1 MELNEIL
8 AAINSLAEED
18 KQKVKDILD
27 QQGETPP
34 ADAETAGENQGQAT
48 ENIPVEGQEE
58 SQETSVGIEEE
69 KDNEEVTDEPIPD
82 MASSATSGENQETAA
97 PMQEEVQPPPL
108 QDEQGGD
115 MPIDYQQ
122 IIDGLNAKAMALE
135 TENKQL
141 KAKLEGAFGL
151 TSKPGAF
158 TPVNNLYG
166 DTTDIPPM
174 RK

>member
-18 KQKVKDILD
+18 KQKVKNILD
-27 QQGETPP
+27 QQEEAPP
-34 ADAETAGENQGQAT
+34 SNAETAEDNQEQAPENSP
-48 ENIPVEGQEE
+48 IEGQEK
-58 SQETSVGIEEE
+58 SQETGEQTGAGI
-69 KDNEEVTDEPIPD
+69 DTEEVTNEPIPD
-82 MASSATSGENQETAA
+82 MAPSAAPESNQETAIL
-97 PMQEEVQPPPL
+97 PQEEVQPPPL